1 MIGVDTNILLRA
13 VLEDDLDQAKAARIF
28 LEKACRENKLFISS
42 FAILE
47 MVWVLKMKKRSR
59 EQICESILDLVDS
72 PGIVIGN
79 REIIIKAVEKYAHG
93 KADFGD
99 YMILSEGEY
108 FGSKQMV
115 SFDQT
120 LSLEMKSVHHP
131 KEIQF

>member
-1 MIGVDTNILLRA
+1 MISVDTNILLRA
-13 VLEDDLDQAKAARIF
+13 VLEDDLSQSQIARVF
-28 LEKACRENKLFISS
+28 LEEACRENKLFISS

-47 MVWVLKMKKRSR
+47 MVWILKMKKRSR

-79 REIIIKAVEKYAHG
+79 REIVIRAVEKYSHG

-99 YMILSEGEY
+99 YMILSEGEC

-120 LSLEMKSVHHP
+120 LSSEIKSVHHP
-131 KEIQF
+131 KDIQF